1 MSRQKSS
8 VLRCCLLRSVLFLGF
23 AFFRGSLSRNGFSHP
38 ALRARLLLILL
49 DCEHVFLGYL
59 FALSVLLGG
68 VYDRRHSHQ
77 AANEH
82 PSLPFF
88 KCSHVAFAC
97 RMREFA
103 NIACRRKEKNLW
115 KTRRRKM
122 RYNCGA
128 AFVWASLY

>member
-1 MSRQKSS
+1 MVRCRLLDS
-8 VLRCCLLRSVLFLGF
+8 VPFLGF
-23 AFFRGSLSRNGFSHP
+23 AFFRGSLSSGGFSP
-38 ALRARLLLILL
+38 LALDARLLLILL
-49 DCEHVFLGYL
+49 DCEHVFLSYP
-59 FALSVLLGG
+59 FALSVLLSE

-77 AANEH
+77 ASDEH

-128 AFVWASLY
+128 VCVWASPYYHGGS